1 MWSTIKKIAKD
12 CMTEQDGQTYCPFRI
27 AGAGLTSTSIP
38 AFIGLSIWSVVKDGQ
53 HFNATDFSIA
63 FGGMMTGISVL
74 AGTVAFKT
82 RSEVS
87 PGAQQ

>member
-1 MWSTIKKIAKD
+1 MWAAIKKLLKD
-12 CMTEQDGQTYCPFRI
+12 CMTEQDGRTYCPFRI

-38 AFIGLSIWSVVKDGQ
+38 TFIGLSVWSVVKGGQ
-53 HFNATDFSIA
+53 HFSATDFSIA

-82 RSEVS
+82 RSEAP